1 MAPMVAANQ
10 SSESKHSL
18 CGERLSLDSDGDLK
32 GVERE
37 RHVLNWPITETDAQ
51 STCKMLFMARD

>member
-1 MAPMVAANQ
+1 MVAANQ
-10 SSESKHSL
+10 SSESKDSL

-37 RHVLNWPITETDAQ
+37 
-51 STCKMLFMARD
+51 ARIKLAYHRNGRAVDV